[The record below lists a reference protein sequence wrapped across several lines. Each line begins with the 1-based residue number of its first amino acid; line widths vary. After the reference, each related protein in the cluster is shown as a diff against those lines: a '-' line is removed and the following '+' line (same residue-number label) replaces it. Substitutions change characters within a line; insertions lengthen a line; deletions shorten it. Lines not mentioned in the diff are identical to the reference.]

1 MENAATE
8 TANIEASN
16 AGVETVNG
24 HPYMRDAKG
33 NLVPLENVKPQ
44 HKLEDE
50 TVRKVVGF
58 AEDLSAQ
65 IGRFRKHTFADLL
78 SLTTLL
84 AQEYDA
90 SKGGKKGNTT
100 FQTVDGCLKVQVQ
113 VSDFIDFGPEIQIA
127 KSLID
132 ECLNEWAADSRP
144 EIRSIVTRAFNT
156 DKEGQINKSEIF
168 MLMRLEIE
176 DERWQRAM
184 TALKDA
190 MRVTGSK
197 SYLRFYKRDSPDA
210 DWTAITIDIAK
221 AA

>member
-1 MENAATE
+1 MEVSPNKAMSEPAD
-8 TANIEASN
+8 
-16 AGVETVNG
+16 GVEMING
-24 HPYMRDAKG
+24 QSYMRDAKG

-50 TVRKVVGF
+50 TVRKIVGF
-58 AEDLSAQ
+58 AEELSAQ
-65 IGRFRKHTFADLL
+65 ISRFRNHTFADLL
-78 SLTTLL
+78 SLTALL
-84 AQEYDA
+84 AQEYD
-90 SKGGKKGNTT
+90 SQKGGKKGNTT
-100 FQTVDGCLKVQVQ
+100 FQTVDGCRKVQVQ

-176 DERWQRAM
+176 DARWQRAM

-190 MRVTGSK
+190 MRITGSK
-197 SYLRFYKRDSPDA
+197 SYVRFYRRDQPDA
-210 DWTAITIDIAK
+210 DWQAITIDLAK

>member
-1 MENAATE
+1 MEVSPIKAMSEPAD
-8 TANIEASN
+8 
-16 AGVETVNG
+16 GVEMING
-24 HPYMRDAKG
+24 QSYMRDAKG

-50 TVRKVVGF
+50 TVRKIVGY
-58 AEDLSAQ
+58 AEELSAQ
-65 IGRFRKHTFADLL
+65 ISRFRNHTFADLL
-78 SLTTLL
+78 SLTALL
-84 AQEYDA
+84 AQEYD
-90 SKGGKKGNTT
+90 SQKGGKKGNTT
-100 FQTVDGCLKVQVQ
+100 FQTVDGCRKVQVQ

-176 DERWQRAM
+176 DARWQRAM

-190 MRVTGSK
+190 MRITGSK
-197 SYLRFYKRDSPDA
+197 SYVRFYRRDQPDA
-210 DWTAITIDIAK
+210 DWQAITIDLAK